1 MKQPKTLPIKTA
13 APLGVAS
20 SDLLGGKSVTMQI
33 RLDAGEVISLCK
45 EAALLLK
52 NLSDFRDNVRRRI
65 LGELRASRLETTT
78 RTSNRIV
85 RRSGRKESVRCIL
98 RLRPSQNLERIVAAL
113 RTLDLNGAHKILKRG
128 LPPNEKS

>member
-1 MKQPKTLPIKTA
+1 MQHIQNEHPMTSDPA
-13 APLGVAS
+13 VGS
-20 SDLLGGKSVTMQI
+20 GDLLGGKSVTMQI